1 MTYKL
6 ALRVSILNSTYVA
19 VYLQVH
25 GDIPCGEQYLKLES
39 DDKAEVVKVTPQDA
53 QKDGPI
59 VTTSAVYASHSEEDG
74 YLGDG
79 ESSKDGESD
88 DGTSNLGDR
97 ESRDGDSDDGTS
109 NLGERD
115 PADGEEHPT
124 PPKYV
129 SPNEN
134 LDLECN
140 KVPQI
145 QEESP
150 KIKKLPA
157 SEQYNMLGYLNRQ
170 DQTDLYDSG
179 ALELLISKQSL
190 PKDLQK
196 LLNIPSSLSPPL
208 TISPPLVPGQHTP
221 PEKPP
226 VRAPHRRKHQSS
238 AKKISKKGNSK
249 QRGKKQKKHHQRGS
263 IISCGNSLSK
273 AGSFGFA
280 SHSQGQSHTSNQ
292 GSDSVCI
299 GQITRRKRRFQHQD
313 GSSSSSGG
321 KRSSG
326 DSKSGIDSSST
337 SSDNHQPKKKK
348 AKKKRHSQD
357 KSSSKFEMSEDVST
371 NPANVKEDS
380 SLAFVSGS
388 ELELSSKP
396 EDKASDRESLS
407 SFKAKQKSIKKR
419 ESGGSN
425 SLSIT
430 ESAKHSLP
438 PTSIG
443 DHQPADINEL
453 SPAAIGGLPLPGI
466 SNLPPTGIGDHHPGS
481 LPPTGIGDHHPGS
494 LPPTGIGDHQPSG
507 LPPTGIG
514 DHQPSGLPPTGIG
527 DHQPGDLPPFWIPF
541 RSLAEEEPVT
551 QPLLWPSTLV
561 GCKLSIPHN
570 LLTLSSS

>member
-6 ALRVSILNSTYVA
+6 ALRVPILNSTYVA

-88 DGTSNLGDR
+88 DSASNLGDR

-129 SPNEN
+129 SPTGKYEN

-157 SEQYNMLGYLNRQ
+157 SEQYNMLGYLNQQ

-179 ALELLISKQSL
+179 VLELLISKQSL

-196 LLNIPSSLSPPL
+196 LSNIPSSLSPPL

-249 QRGKKQKKHHQRGS
+249 QRSKKQKKRHQRGR
-263 IISCGNSLSK
+263 IISCGNSVSK

-280 SHSQGQSHTSNQ
+280 SQSQGQSHTSNQ

-321 KRSSG
+321 KKSSG

-348 AKKKRHSQD
+348 GKKKRHSQD
-357 KSSSKFEMSEDVST
+357 KSSSKFETSEDVST
-371 NPANVKEDS
+371 NAANIKEDS

-388 ELELSSKP
+388 DLELSSKP

-407 SFKAKQKSIKKR
+407 SFTSPIAKLKSIKKR

-453 SPAAIGGLPLPGI
+453 SPAAIGDLPLAATTDYQPAGIGGLPLAGI
-466 SNLPPTGIGDHHPGS
+466 SNLPPTGIGDHHPGC
-481 LPPTGIGDHHPGS
+481 
-494 LPPTGIGDHQPSG
+494 LPPTGIGDHQPS
-507 LPPTGIG
+507 
-514 DHQPSGLPPTGIG
+514 
-527 DHQPGDLPPFWIPF
+527 DLPPFWIPF
-541 RSLAEEEPVT
+541 RSLAEEKP
-551 QPLLWPSTLV
+551 QPLLCPSTLV
-561 GCKLSIPHN
+561 GCKLSIPYN